1 MQKLDCYMSSSHLR
15 CHNDWIECLDWS
27 KRAGFSG
34 VEFFYRDAFGAFEEL
49 SDERCADIA
58 AHAQKIGMK
67 IVAHPWFDWTAFS
80 EKKLI
85 QAYMQLIQRCADMGM
100 PYVNMHMAFISD
112 RKQGMKRL
120 LCATDAVLPI
130 LEDTHM
136 TLLYEN
142 IPEYGIRDLGSEA
155 WDFGELFK
163 HYSADIPVK
172 MNIDT
177 GHAHIMH
184 SMQTL
189 AEDFGDRW
197 AYTHI
202 NDNNQLKDL
211 HIAPGQ
217 GTMNFETVAKLA
229 RNANYA
235 GPLLMEYNQ
244 MGLSIGITELGRT
257 YGAEGYILD
266 QIDPE
271 PYLK

>member
-15 CHNDWIECLDWS
+15 CHNDWLECLNWS
-27 KRAGFSG
+27 KCTGFSG
-34 VEFFYRDAFGAFEEL
+34 VEFFYRDAHGAFEEL
-49 SDERCADIA
+49 SDERCTDIA
-58 AHAQKIGMK
+58 AHARKLGMK
-67 IVAHPWFDWTAFS
+67 IVAHPWFDWTALP
-80 EKKLI
+80 EDKLI
-85 QAYMQLIQRCADMGM
+85 DAYKRLIQRCADMGM
-100 PYVNMHMAFISD
+100 PYVNMHMSFISN
-112 RKQGMKRL
+112 RRQGMTRL
-120 LCATDAVLPI
+120 LDATDAVLSI
-130 LEDTHM
+130 LEKAHM

-142 IPEYGIRDLGSEA
+142 IPEYGNRDLGSEA
-155 WDFGELFK
+155 QDFDALFK

-184 SMQTL
+184 NLQVL

-211 HIAPGQ
+211 HIAPAQ
-217 GTMNFETVAKLA
+217 GSMNFETVAKLA
-229 RNANYA
+229 KNIGYS

-244 MGLSIGITELGRT
+244 AGLSIGMAELERT

-266 QIDPE
+266 QIDS
-271 PYLK
+271 